1 LLFFLFPRQFL
12 SIFTNDL
19 EVIAKGIPLLRI
31 VAFTQI
37 PEAMGFVI
45 PGALRGAGDTRVAM
59 YVTVLGV
66 WGVRFALTYVLINHL
81 GMGLA
86 AAWVA
91 MLLDWVVRAG
101 LYWVRLKR
109 GHWKKIPA

>member
-1 LLFFLFPRQFL
+1 MSHQ
-12 SIFTNDL
+12 S
-19 EVIAKGIPLLRI
+19 
-31 VAFTQI
+31 
-37 PEAMGFVI
+37 
-45 PGALRGAGDTRVAM
+45 
-59 YVTVLGV
+59 
-66 WGVRFALTYVLINHL
+66 L

-109 GHWKKIPA
+109 GHWKKIPRRDLKQVTPLAERSKIRLMGSRYLSAEKGLMSA